1 MGKITIRDVA
11 REAGVSISLVSL
23 VMNAKRDAEGNLDCN
38 VNKDTARRIAEVAKR
53 LGYRP
58 NKAAA
63 SLRSGRFYTIGM
75 VTSDIANQFFADIAR
90 YIENIAHNY
99 NYTVLFGS
107 SDENAEKLDNIVDTF
122 IGNGVEGLIVAPCSG
137 SEEVLRKA
145 LDAGIPTV
153 LLDRDIAGLDV
164 GRVMLD
170 NERAGRMGVEHL
182 YENGYRRIEMIS
194 YTLGISS
201 LSERERGYC
210 EAMRRYGLEGY
221 SQIHY
226 TVYGHAQEDT
236 VRIFEDAVRRGV
248 EAFLLPTNT
257 LALLALL
264 GLQALNAL
272 NLSAPEDLALVGF
285 DESEIFSLYKP
296 SVTYITQSTRRLGE
310 QSFEMLRRMIAGDD
324 DCRSVVIE
332 PELIVGGST
341 ACIHPERV
349 EAGREHA
356 AVVAELTPRDSV
368 LLPGTYFRHKGGWTA
383 DPQFME
389 QMGSSY
395 LLAHG
400 LGTPVEDAVTKIE
413 IPQSGQYRIF
423 VRTKNWT
430 AHWADKEKH
439 APGAFRLRID
449 GRDCDT
455 LFGTGDPEWHW
466 QAGGTTYLTEGV
478 HQVALH
484 DLAGFDA
491 RCDAILFTLHDVAPD
506 DSLET
511 VFRLRNNLLGL
522 PAEPEERGTFD
533 FVVAGG
539 GVAGMCAAIAAA
551 RQGLRVALIQ
561 DRKVL
566 GGNNSSEVRV
576 GLGGRLNIGA
586 YPSLGYLLN
595 EFGPSTKGNARTP
608 EVYEDEKKLRAI
620 LAEERITLL
629 LGYKV
634 TKVNKGTPRTIES
647 VVATDVDT
655 YRQIVVR
662 GPLFADCTGDATL
675 GVLAGAEWSMGR
687 EARSKYGEP
696 SAPDT
701 ADGMTMGASVQWYC
715 LEADAPTTFPDI
727 EWGLPI
733 DERSVQIVR
742 RGQWYW
748 EVGMRDDQ
756 IADAEKIR
764 DYGMYVAYSNWSYL
778 KNRSSVRDR
787 YANSYL
793 GWVAHVAGKR
803 ESRRLLGEFVLREQ
817 DLMNFTIYPDGTAST
832 SWYIDQ
838 HYPDP
843 ENSKLFPGRE
853 YLSCGHLTPLSFYPI
868 PYRCFYS
875 KDVDNLFMAGRN
887 ISVSHVALGTVRV
900 MRTTAMMGEVVG
912 MAASICSKH
921 GALPHDVYDTRFEE
935 LRELMQRGAGRTDVP
950 YLQVYTLIDTTAARS
965 EEC

>member
-145 LDAGIPTV
+145 LDAGISTV

-257 LALLALL
+257 LALL

-356 AVVAELTPRDSV
+356 AGVAELTPRDSV
-368 LLPGTYFRHKGGWTA
+368 LLPGTYFRHKVW
-383 DPQFME
+383 
-389 QMGSSY
+389 
-395 LLAHG
+395 
-400 LGTPVEDAVTKIE
+400 
-413 IPQSGQYRIF
+413 
-423 VRTKNWT
+423 VR
-430 AHWADKEKH
+430 
-439 APGAFRLRID
+439 R
-449 GRDCDT
+449 
-455 LFGTGDPEWHW
+455 
-466 QAGGTTYLTEGV
+466 
-478 HQVALH
+478 
-484 DLAGFDA
+484 
-491 RCDAILFTLHDVAPD
+491 
-506 DSLET
+506 S
-511 VFRLRNNLLGL
+511 
-522 PAEPEERGTFD
+522 
-533 FVVAGG
+533 
-539 GVAGMCAAIAAA
+539 
-551 RQGLRVALIQ
+551 
-561 DRKVL
+561 
-566 GGNNSSEVRV
+566 
-576 GLGGRLNIGA
+576 
-586 YPSLGYLLN
+586 
-595 EFGPSTKGNARTP
+595 RTP
-608 EVYEDEKKLRAI
+608 
-620 LAEERITLL
+620 
-629 LGYKV
+629 
-634 TKVNKGTPRTIES
+634 
-647 VVATDVDT
+647 
-655 YRQIVVR
+655 
-662 GPLFADCTGDATL
+662 
-675 GVLAGAEWSMGR
+675 
-687 EARSKYGEP
+687 
-696 SAPDT
+696 
-701 ADGMTMGASVQWYC
+701 
-715 LEADAPTTFPDI
+715 
-727 EWGLPI
+727 
-733 DERSVQIVR
+733 
-742 RGQWYW
+742 
-748 EVGMRDDQ
+748 
-756 IADAEKIR
+756 
-764 DYGMYVAYSNWSYL
+764 
-778 KNRSSVRDR
+778 
-787 YANSYL
+787 
-793 GWVAHVAGKR
+793 
-803 ESRRLLGEFVLREQ
+803 
-817 DLMNFTIYPDGTAST
+817 
-832 SWYIDQ
+832 
-838 HYPDP
+838 
-843 ENSKLFPGRE
+843 
-853 YLSCGHLTPLSFYPI
+853 
-868 PYRCFYS
+868 
-875 KDVDNLFMAGRN
+875 
-887 ISVSHVALGTVRV
+887 
-900 MRTTAMMGEVVG
+900 
-912 MAASICSKH
+912 
-921 GALPHDVYDTRFEE
+921 
-935 LRELMQRGAGRTDVP
+935 
-950 YLQVYTLIDTTAARS
+950 
-965 EEC
+965 

>member
-257 LALLALL
+257 LALL

-356 AVVAELTPRDSV
+356 AGVAELTPRDSV

-576 GLGGRLNIGA
+576 GLGGQINVDP

-595 EFGPSTKGNARTP
+595 EIGPDRIGNARGAHH
-608 EVYEDEKKLRAI
+608 YQDDKKLKVV
-620 LAEERITLL
+620 LAEKNITLF
-629 LGYKV
+629 LGYTV
-634 TKVNKGTPRTIES
+634 TEVEKMGDTIRS
-647 VVATDVDT
+647 VVAVEATEQN
-655 YRQIVVR
+655 RIKLS
-662 GPLFADCTGDATL
+662 GKLFSDCTGDAYL
-675 GVLAGAEWSMGR
+675 AAMAGAECRMGR
-687 EARSKYGEP
+687 EARAEFGE
-696 SAPDT
+696 SLAPVE
-701 ADGMTMGASVQWYC
+701 ADGFTMGVSIEWYC
-715 LEADAPTTFPDI
+715 EDWNTPCTFPDSLD
-727 EWGLPI
+727 WGLRL
-733 DERSVQIVR
+733 DEYTVEPVHRAN
-742 RGQWYW
+742 WYW
-748 EVGMRDDQ
+748 EVGMSDDQ
-756 IADAEKIR
+756 VDDEEKIR
-764 DYGMYVAYSNWSYL
+764 DYGMYVAYSTFSYC
-778 KNRSSVRDR
+778 KNRYSKKEDWTCTHLV
-787 YANSYL
+787 
-793 GWVAHVAGKR
+793 WVSHVSGKR
-803 ESRRLLGEFVLREQ
+803 ESRRVVGDYILREQ
-817 DLMNFTIYPDGTAST
+817 DLTRPIRHEDETCT
-832 SWYIDQ
+832 TTWRIDQ
-838 HYPDP
+838 HYPM
-843 ENSKLFPGRE
+843 EKNSQQYPGAE
-853 YLSCGHLTPLSFYPI
+853 WLSEGVLTPIDFYAL

-875 KDVDNLFMAGRN
+875 KDVRNMFMAGRN
-887 ISVSHVALGTVRV
+887 ISVTHIALGSTRV
-900 MRTTAMMGEVVG
+900 MRTCGMIGEVVG
-912 MAASICSKH
+912 MAASVCMKRN
-921 GALPHDVYDTRFEE
+921 ALPRDIYTTYFAD
-935 LRELMQRGAGRTDVP
+935 LQELMRKGTGRTDVP
-950 YLQVYTLIDTTAARS
+950 YTQFYHQVDRTGHQAEDR
-965 EEC
+965 

>member
-257 LALLALL
+257 LALL

-356 AVVAELTPRDSV
+356 AGVAELTPRDSV

-576 GLGGRLNIGA
+576 GLGGQINVDP

-595 EFGPSTKGNARTP
+595 EIGPDRIGNARGAHH
-608 EVYEDEKKLRAI
+608 YQDDKKLKVV
-620 LAEERITLL
+620 LAEKNITLF
-629 LGYKV
+629 LGYTV
-634 TKVNKGTPRTIES
+634 TEVEKMGDTIRS
-647 VVATDVDT
+647 VVAVEATEQN
-655 YRQIVVR
+655 RIKLS
-662 GPLFADCTGDATL
+662 GKLFSDCTGDAYL
-675 GVLAGAEWSMGR
+675 AAMAGAECRMGR
-687 EARSKYGEP
+687 EARAEFGE
-696 SAPDT
+696 SLAPVE
-701 ADGMTMGASVQWYC
+701 ADGFTMGVSIEWYC
-715 LEADAPTTFPDI
+715 EDWNTPCTFPDSLD
-727 EWGLPI
+727 WGLRL
-733 DERSVQIVR
+733 DEYTVEPVHRAN
-742 RGQWYW
+742 WYW

-756 IADAEKIR
+756 VADAEKIR
-764 DYGMYVAYSNWSYL
+764 DYGMYVAYSTFSYC
-778 KNRSSVRDR
+778 KNRYSKKEDWTCTHLV
-787 YANSYL
+787 
-793 GWVAHVAGKR
+793 WVSHVSGKR
-803 ESRRLLGEFVLREQ
+803 ESRRVVGDYILREQ
-817 DLMNFTIYPDGTAST
+817 DLTRPIRHEDETCT
-832 SWYIDQ
+832 TTWRIDQ
-838 HYPDP
+838 HYPM
-843 ENSKLFPGRE
+843 EKNSQQYPGAE
-853 YLSCGHLTPLSFYPI
+853 WLSEGVLTPIDFYAL

-875 KDVDNLFMAGRN
+875 KDVRNMFMAGRN
-887 ISVSHVALGTVRV
+887 ISVTHIALGSTRV
-900 MRTTAMMGEVVG
+900 MRTCGMIGEVVG
-912 MAASICSKH
+912 MAASVCMKRN
-921 GALPHDVYDTRFEE
+921 ALPRDIYTTYFAD
-935 LRELMQRGAGRTDVP
+935 LQELMRKGTGRTDVP
-950 YLQVYTLIDTTAARS
+950 YTQFYHQVDRTGHQAEDR
-965 EEC
+965 

>member
-257 LALLALL
+257 LALL

-310 QSFEMLRRMIAGDD
+310 QSFEMLRRMIAGDN

-356 AVVAELTPRDSV
+356 AGVAELTPRDSV

-551 RQGLRVALIQ
+551 RA
-561 DRKVL
+561 
-566 GGNNSSEVRV
+566 
-576 GLGGRLNIGA
+576 GA
-586 YPSLGYLLN
+586 S
-595 EFGPSTKGNARTP
+595 
-608 EVYEDEKKLRAI
+608 
-620 LAEERITLL
+620 TLL
-629 LGYKV
+629 LEQAGACGGMATQGLVGPFMTCYDQRGENMIIRGLFEEIVNRMVARGYAIHPSQV
-634 TKVNKGTPRTIES
+634 RAGTAFTS
-647 VVATDVDT
+647 W
-655 YRQIVVR
+655 IVVGHDHVTPFEPEGLKLIMDEMLQEAGVKVLYHTTFLTPIVENGRLTAVTVASKSGIETVR
-662 GPLFADCTGDATL
+662 GKVFIDCTGDGDVAERCGVPYEMGNEELKLMQPATMFFHVN
-675 GVLAGAEWSMGR
+675 GV
-687 EARSKYGEP
+687 
-696 SAPDT
+696 
-701 ADGMTMGASVQWYC
+701 
-715 LEADAPTTFPDI
+715 
-727 EWGLPI
+727 
-733 DERSVQIVR
+733 
-742 RGQWYW
+742 
-748 EVGMRDDQ
+748 
-756 IADAEKIR
+756 DAEKVEADIQANKDNFYR
-764 DYGMYVAYSNWSYL
+764 KNGVNYRSFHWRVAEARANGDWDLQRVSIGFFRMPKSDEWCVNTSRLMGVDSTDNESLTKAEMEGRKQVEEIFRFLKKYVPGCENAQL
-778 KNRSSVRDR
+778 
-787 YANSYL
+787 
-793 GWVAHVAGKR
+793 
-803 ESRRLLGEFVLREQ
+803 
-817 DLMNFTIYPDGTAST
+817 TASG
-832 SWYIDQ
+832 SY
-838 HYPDP
+838 
-843 ENSKLFPGRE
+843 
-853 YLSCGHLTPLSFYPI
+853 
-868 PYRCFYS
+868 
-875 KDVDNLFMAGRN
+875 
-887 ISVSHVALGTVRV
+887 
-900 MRTTAMMGEVVG
+900 VG
-912 MAASICSKH
+912 I
-921 GALPHDVYDTRFEE
+921 R
-935 LRELMQRGAGRTDVP
+935 
-950 YLQVYTLIDTTAARS
+950 
-965 EEC
+965 

>member
-257 LALLALL
+257 LALL

-356 AVVAELTPRDSV
+356 AGVAELTPRDSV

-400 LGTPVEDAVTKIE
+400 LGTV
-413 IPQSGQYRIF
+413 
-423 VRTKNWT
+423 
-430 AHWADKEKH
+430 
-439 APGAFRLRID
+439 
-449 GRDCDT
+449 
-455 LFGTGDPEWHW
+455 
-466 QAGGTTYLTEGV
+466 
-478 HQVALH
+478 
-484 DLAGFDA
+484 
-491 RCDAILFTLHDVAPD
+491 
-506 DSLET
+506 
-511 VFRLRNNLLGL
+511 
-522 PAEPEERGTFD
+522 
-533 FVVAGG
+533 
-539 GVAGMCAAIAAA
+539 
-551 RQGLRVALIQ
+551 
-561 DRKVL
+561 
-566 GGNNSSEVRV
+566 
-576 GLGGRLNIGA
+576 
-586 YPSLGYLLN
+586 
-595 EFGPSTKGNARTP
+595 
-608 EVYEDEKKLRAI
+608 
-620 LAEERITLL
+620 
-629 LGYKV
+629 
-634 TKVNKGTPRTIES
+634 
-647 VVATDVDT
+647 
-655 YRQIVVR
+655 
-662 GPLFADCTGDATL
+662 
-675 GVLAGAEWSMGR
+675 
-687 EARSKYGEP
+687 
-696 SAPDT
+696 
-701 ADGMTMGASVQWYC
+701 
-715 LEADAPTTFPDI
+715 
-727 EWGLPI
+727 
-733 DERSVQIVR
+733 
-742 RGQWYW
+742 
-748 EVGMRDDQ
+748 
-756 IADAEKIR
+756 
-764 DYGMYVAYSNWSYL
+764 SY
-778 KNRSSVRDR
+778 
-787 YANSYL
+787 
-793 GWVAHVAGKR
+793 
-803 ESRRLLGEFVLREQ
+803 
-817 DLMNFTIYPDGTAST
+817 T
-832 SWYIDQ
+832 
-838 HYPDP
+838 
-843 ENSKLFPGRE
+843 
-853 YLSCGHLTPLSFYPI
+853 HLTLPTKL
-868 PYRCFYS
+868 
-875 KDVDNLFMAGRN
+875 
-887 ISVSHVALGTVRV
+887 
-900 MRTTAMMGEVVG
+900 VV
-912 MAASICSKH
+912 
-921 GALPHDVYDTRFEE
+921 
-935 LRELMQRGAGRTDVP
+935 
-950 YLQVYTLIDTTAARS
+950 
-965 EEC
+965 

>member
-257 LALLALL
+257 LALL

-356 AVVAELTPRDSV
+356 AGVAELTPRDSV

-551 RQGLRVALIQ
+551 RQGVALIQ

-634 TKVNKGTPRTIES
+634 TKVNKRTPRTIES

-715 LEADAPTTFPDI
+715 LEADAPTAFPDI

-875 KDVDNLFMAGRN
+875 KDIDNLFMAGRN